1 MARSLLNPLTCGYAQ
16 IQASFPVKSKQLI
29 ASAKKNPFYV
39 ADHIPQQKPGKL
51 KDITKNIYNSVKR
64 SFEKSYGLSFAE
76 AQTKVP
82 ELKLSRR
89 QDQNERKNERR
100 QNYSKIK
107 TVIENKWKKNHRRKV
122 IIFCYCIQH
131 FHVPLL

>member
-1 MARSLLNPLTCGYAQ
+1 M
-16 IQASFPVKSKQLI
+16 I
-29 ASAKKNPFYV
+29 ASAKENPFYV

-51 KDITKNIYNSVKR
+51 KDITKNIYNSVNR
-64 SFEKSYGLSFAE
+64 SFEKSCGLSFAE

-100 QNYSKIK
+100 QNYRKIK
-107 TVIENKWKKNHRRKV
+107 TVIENKLKKTTQERSL
-122 IIFCYCIQH
+122 F
-131 FHVPLL
+131 FLLLYSTFSCPTSLS